1 MRAREAG
8 LARKA
13 STPRSYMLLLT
24 YVLLGPSP
32 MAADDPNSQRDR
44 KELEDK
50 FAQLRPEVLETL
62 RTLLSNKDSP
72 LSFS

>member
-1 MRAREAG
+1 
-8 LARKA
+8 
-13 STPRSYMLLLT
+13 
-24 YVLLGPSP
+24 